1 MMNFL
6 GQSGQTGLSLFCGMT
21 GTNLG
26 TAWVRPEPDG
36 VGCGGKTSTILGPSS
51 SSESTLHQ
59 QKHHLSHKTQ
69 NIHLQMAYICTPDK

>member
-1 MMNFL
+1 MNFL

-36 VGCGGKTSTILGPSS
+36 VGGGGKTSTILGPSS

-59 QKHHLSHKTQ
+59 KNIIYHIKKTEYTFA
-69 NIHLQMAYICTPDK
+69 NGLN